1 MRQGAVYKGRALIEW
16 IDFLMPEKTHK
27 ERCRAAACLLF

>member
-1 MRQGAVYKGRALIEW
+1 MVLRDHALIEW

-27 ERCRAAACLLF
+27 ETCRAAASLLF